1 MLMTYH
7 SDLGAR
13 LDAVLANRKVSK
25 KDFAAKMNVA
35 PTQVSRWINSKT
47 MKLSQ
52 IVAICEALGMPVM
65 EFITDEA

>member
-1 MLMTYH
+1 MMTYH

-13 LDAVLANRKVSK
+13 LHIVLAERNVSK
-25 KDFAAKMNVA
+25 KDFAAKMDVA

-52 IVAICEALGMPVM
+52 IVAICEALKMPVM